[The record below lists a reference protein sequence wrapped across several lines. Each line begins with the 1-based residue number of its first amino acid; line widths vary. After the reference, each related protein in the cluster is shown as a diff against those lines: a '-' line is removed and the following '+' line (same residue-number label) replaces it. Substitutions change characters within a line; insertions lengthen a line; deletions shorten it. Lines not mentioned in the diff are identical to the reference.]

1 MKCSSAPGWKWFQNA
16 WSEWSVQM
24 LVILETS
31 GTRKETPYF
40 LLYWL
45 FNRDPHERGSLGH
58 RYWEIWLQFSSWP
71 GIRNQP
77 QGKHKKTCA
86 KKKHT
91 RRYIRESFKLFYI
104 EQKRFLHLL
113 MKSIY
118 YLSTF
123 SSFRF
128 FPIVIRLSNK
138 LFRCSKFLHLNWT
151 NVHHGF
157 CHASFKISL
166 NQKGLRCVNRPLEPK
181 WPLFWFEKA
190 LLWGSWTSK
199 FGSRERYSAFLS
211 TLFVCVWGMF
221 QMIPLFRKKKT
232 FDCKEIKKP
241 PGWREPW
248 NPVMVHYTL
257 PETNIFALENRP
269 NHKTKQSSSNHPLS
283 GAKMWVFREGIWST
297 S

>member
-1 MKCSSAPGWKWFQNA
+1 MPEANGRSKCSWFWKQVGHEKKPLTFYYTGCLIGILMKEVRWATDTEKFDFN
-16 WSEWSVQM
+16 S
-24 LVILETS
+24 LVDQEFATS
-31 GTRKETPYF
+31 LKGNTRKRVPKKNIPDDTLE
-40 LLYWL
+40 
-45 FNRDPHERGSLGH
+45 SLSNFFTLNKNVSSIFWWSPFTISLPFH
-58 RYWEIWLQFSSWP
+58 RFD
-71 GIRNQP
+71 
-77 QGKHKKTCA
+77 
-86 KKKHT
+86 
-91 RRYIRESFKLFYI
+91 
-104 EQKRFLHLL
+104 
-113 MKSIY
+113 
-118 YLSTF
+118 
-123 SSFRF
+123 F